1 MAEFRMP
8 SLGADMAAGT
18 LVEWLVQPGDTVHR
32 GDIVAV
38 VETEKAAIEVEVFT
52 DGTVEELLVAP
63 GAKVPVGTPLALLG
77 DAPDAAA
84 VTPDVPVPATPPPAI
99 PATPPGP
106 VLDTP
111 PAPVPTPVGGALVYS
126 PLVRHLAEERDLPL
140 DALVGSGPGGLLRRA
155 DVEAGPAPQRPSG
168 NGRGRPRVSPRARRQ
183 AAELGVDLS
192 AVAGT
197 GPGGS
202 ITAADV
208 EQAGGPTA
216 PTAPTVPSE
225 AAAASSD
232 PQASM
237 RRAIAR
243 LMDRSNREIP
253 HFYLAH
259 DTDMT
264 TALAWL
270 AGENERRPLKRRLL
284 PAVLLLK
291 AAALA
296 AVDVPGVN
304 GHWLDERF
312 VPATGVELGVA
323 VSLRGG
329 GLVTPVIPDA
339 AALDLDGVMA
349 ALQGLVS
356 RTRKGRLRGSDL
368 AEGTLTVTN
377 LGDQGVEVVY
387 GVIHPPQVAL
397 VGFGTVTE
405 RPFAAGGLV
414 GARPTVTVTLAADHR
429 AIDGRLGAAFL
440 QAIDRH
446 LQAPEAL

>member
-77 DAPDAAA
+77 DGSDAATPGIPITA
-84 VTPDVPVPATPPPAI
+84 TPPVPPSGPVPDVPPT
-99 PATPPGP
+99 
-106 VLDTP
+106 
-111 PAPVPTPVGGALVYS
+111 PVPTPVGGPPVYS
-126 PLVRHLAEERDLPL
+126 PLVRHLAEERDLRL

-155 DVEAGPAPQRPSG
+155 DVEAAPAPRRPSG
-168 NGRGRPRVSPRARRQ
+168 NGRRRPPVSPRARRQ
-183 AAELGVDLS
+183 AAELGVDLN
-192 AVAGT
+192 ALAGT
-197 GPGGS
+197 GPGGA
-202 ITAADV
+202 ITSADV
-208 EQAGGPTA
+208 EQAGA
-216 PTAPTVPSE
+216 PTAPTVP
-225 AAAASSD
+225 AAATAAPSD

-259 DTDMT
+259 DIDMT
-264 TALAWL
+264 SALGWL
-270 AGENERRPLKRRLL
+270 AAENERRPLKRRLL

-312 VPATGVELGVA
+312 VPATGVDLGVA

-405 RPFAAGGLV
+405 RPFAAGGLL

>member
-18 LVEWLVQPGDTVHR
+18 LVEWLVQPGDAVHR

-77 DAPDAAA
+77 DGSDAATPGVPLP
-84 VTPDVPVPATPPPAI
+84 VTPPAPLPAS
-99 PATPPGP
+99 PPGP
-106 VLDTP
+106 VPDVP
-111 PAPVPTPVGGALVYS
+111 PTPVPTPAGAPLVYS
-126 PLVRHLAEERDLPL
+126 PLVRHLAEERDLHL

-155 DVEAGPAPQRPSG
+155 DVEATPAPPRPAG
-168 NGRGRPRVSPRARRQ
+168 NGRGRVSPRARRR
-183 AAELGVDLS
+183 ATELGVDLN
-192 AVAGT
+192 ALAGT
-197 GPGGS
+197 GPGGA
-202 ITAADV
+202 ITSVDV
-208 EQAGGPTA
+208 EQAGT
-216 PTAPTVPSE
+216 PTAPTVP
-225 AAAASSD
+225 AAATAAPSD

-264 TALAWL
+264 NALGWL
-270 AGENERRPLKRRLL
+270 AAENERRPLKRRLL

-312 VPATGVELGVA
+312 VPATGVDLGVA